1 MKKNNHYDY
10 HGDWRIT
17 DGQGEIVKQ
26 GVVTKTCKTTEEF
39 VKVYL
44 AAIDEMM
51 KLDHRTF
58 QVLMVCM
65 KECSFC
71 DDNHK
76 EGSVVY
82 NLKKFKDECR
92 AVIGLDKYGK
102 PLEDDAI
109 NKYMS
114 RLCKMGILIRRSRG
128 EFILN
133 PSLFIK
139 GELPTEVLYQAPQR
153 LTDNKNFS

>member
-1 MKKNNHYDY
+1 MKKNHYDY

-44 AAIDEMM
+44 NALDEMI

-71 DDNHK
+71 DDKHK

-82 NLKKFKDECR
+82 NLKQFKDKCR
-92 AVIGLDKYGK
+92 DVLGPDKYGK
-102 PLEDDAI
+102 PLHDDTI

-114 RLCKMGILIRRSRG
+114 RLCKMGILIRKSRG
-128 EFILN
+128 EFVLN

-139 GELPTEVLYQAPQR
+139 GELPTEVLYQAPPR
-153 LTDNKNFS
+153 LTDNENFS